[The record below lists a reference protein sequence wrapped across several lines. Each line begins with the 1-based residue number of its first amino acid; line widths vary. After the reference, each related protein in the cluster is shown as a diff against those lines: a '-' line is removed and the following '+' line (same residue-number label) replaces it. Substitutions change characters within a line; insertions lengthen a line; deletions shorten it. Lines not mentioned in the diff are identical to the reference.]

1 MGDLS
6 SIVVAPAVQNFADMV
21 VHRFSNLGTEHL
33 KKLMTEYHV
42 IIEMGDSSDL
52 VIHGGSLNCCTWTV
66 FEK

>member
-33 KKLMTEYHV
+33 KKLMPEYHGR
-42 IIEMGDSSDL
+42 IEMVDSSDL